1 MSTTT
6 IAICVALFVVMAARR
21 LVGAGRGARRRRSHR
36 HAHFGRIVSSCKRR
50 RGAAHDHVDWAETLE
65 QVAAE
70 LRTGSSLTR
79 AVAGCLP
86 AGLVQRGIDSG
97 DTLAASLARLDPG
110 AGGARRDR
118 DDAGDRRLAMGTLIA
133 VARVGGSGGAAI
145 ERTADTIRERR
156 DAVAERHAQ
165 AAQARLSAVVLS
177 SLPPVFALWSVS
189 TDARVRT
196 FLLGST
202 LGVASVV
209 AGALLNVMGWWWMR
223 RLTGARR

>member
-1 MSTTT
+1 
-6 IAICVALFVVMAARR
+6 
-21 LVGAGRGARRRRSHR
+21 
-36 HAHFGRIVSSCKRR
+36 
-50 RGAAHDHVDWAETLE
+50 
-65 QVAAE
+65 
-70 LRTGSSLTR
+70 
-79 AVAGCLP
+79 
-86 AGLVQRGIDSG
+86 
-97 DTLAASLARLDPG
+97 
-110 AGGARRDR
+110 
-118 DDAGDRRLAMGTLIA
+118 MGTLIA